1 MTLPQ
6 DDDGVGYGRPPR
18 KTRWKKGQSGNPQR
32 QYPARSK
39 STVELID
46 RFFLKPVEVTVDGE
60 TKVIST
66 LEAIVMQLWLKE
78 VLGDQ
83 RALKVRLKYQEFA
96 KQNSEPRLE
105 VIFVDNEYTRALA
118 GVTSIET
125 PTHD

>member
-1 MTLPQ
+1 MTPPH

-18 KTRWKKGQSGNPQR
+18 KTRWKKGQSGNPRR

-46 RFFLKPVEVTVDGE
+46 RFFLKLVEVTVHGE

-105 VIFVDNEYTRALA
+105 VIFVDNDYTRALA
-118 GVTSIET
+118 GVPSIEG
-125 PTHD
+125 PTHE

>member
-1 MTLPQ
+1 MSPQQ
-6 DDDGVGYGRPPR
+6 DDDHVGYGRPPK
-18 KTRWKKGQSGNPQR
+18 KTRWKKGQSGNPRR

-39 STVELID
+39 STVEMID
-46 RFFLKPVEVTVDGE
+46 KFFLKPVEVTVDGE

-96 KQNSEPRLE
+96 RQSSEPRLE
-105 VIFVDNEYTRALA
+105 VVFVDNDYTARAGRRTLQR
-118 GVTSIET
+118 GRYQ
-125 PTHD
+125 P